1 MLLSA
6 TTANVLSAL
15 ISFQPDN
22 NSWFASF
29 PIESMLFCHFKNML
43 HKPLEIFCE
52 DKFDVFQQRSFAVML
67 QGTETAPCLLE
78 SGWALLSIFHGKHPG
93 KGFIILRPEV
103 FFSWQ
108 KVSLAN
114 VPHTVQSHF
123 KCNDICTWLPSFEN
137 AVILCFTTNLHD

>member
-6 TTANVLSAL
+6 TTANVLRAL

-22 NSWFASF
+22 NGWFPSF
-29 PIESMLFCHFKNML
+29 PIDSMLFRHFKNML

-52 DKFDVFQQRSFAVML
+52 DTFDVFQQRSFAVML
-67 QGTETAPCLLE
+67 QGTETAPRLLDL
-78 SGWALLSIFHGKHPG
+78 GWAPISIFHGKHPG

-114 VPHTVQSHF
+114 VPHLVQSHF
-123 KCNDICTWLPSFEN
+123 KCNDICTWLPSFEDT
-137 AVILCFTTNLHD
+137 VIPCFTTNLHY